1 MSDETAI
8 VVKDFQFPTQVDQ
21 AHNVLEEVSNQIK
34 RLESLKKQL
43 RKYLCDNIPVE
54 YVDEKHAAGEV
65 AGIHRMQFVQLR
77 TSYSDAMREIV
88 DTLVPKTRL
97 GEVKDIVERHTKVV
111 TIDRFSTVAEED
123 FGYGE

>member
-8 VVKDFQFPTQVDQ
+8 VVKDFQFPTRVDE
-21 AHNVLEEVSNQIK
+21 AHNVLEEVSDQIK
-34 RLESLKKQL
+34 RLESLKKKL

-65 AGIHRMQFVQLR
+65 GGIHRTQFVQLR

-111 TIDRFSTVAEED
+111 MIDRFSTVIEED